1 MFSIE
6 TKCIQNKKNKECEH
20 QLTQKVSAI
29 IRLVVSSAAIIIGA
43 VLIFFGAYRRLNK
56 YIMQELQLAHIPL
69 TTEFHFRDVS
79 YFDSY
84 KNRK

>member
-29 IRLVVSSAAIIIGA
+29 IRLVVSSADIIIGA

-56 YIMQELQLAHIPL
+56 
-69 TTEFHFRDVS
+69 
-79 YFDSY
+79 
-84 KNRK
+84 